1 MALNHAIK
9 HLFPDAIAEIDFQ
22 LQDDGEGPYIA
33 AWNLPDPQPDEATL
47 AQAAA
52 DYLAAAIAAEQARQQ
67 LRDQIKTLAQSAVGE
82 TLDNLTQAQLKSLV
96 AILLWK
102 AGAVAND
109 LTINPLSDWVRE

>member
-1 MALNHAIK
+1 MY
-9 HLFPDAIAEIDFQ
+9 LFPDAAPQIDFS
-22 LQDDGEGPYIA
+22 LRDDGEGPYIDI
-33 AWNLPDPQPDEATL
+33 WNLPDPQPDEATL
-47 AQAAA
+47 AQAEA